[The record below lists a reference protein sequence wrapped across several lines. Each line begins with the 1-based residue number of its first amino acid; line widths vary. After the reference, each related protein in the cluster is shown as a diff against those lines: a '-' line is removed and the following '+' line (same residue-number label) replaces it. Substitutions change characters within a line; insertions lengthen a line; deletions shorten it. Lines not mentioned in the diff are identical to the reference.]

1 MSNQEKLVNS
11 FVSALG
17 VDQSII
23 VDTLEYNTIP
33 QWDSIAHMALIAALE
48 ESFDIM
54 MDTDDIIDMSSVA
67 KAKEILTKYD
77 VVFQG

>member
-1 MSNQEKLVNS
+1 MSNKEKLINS

-23 VDTLEYNTIP
+23 IDSLEYNTIP
-33 QWDSIAHMALIAALE
+33 QWDSVAHMALIAALE
-48 ESFDIM
+48 EEFDIM

-67 KAKEILTKYD
+67 KAKEIVSKYD
-77 VVFQG
+77 VVF